1 MTPKPDLSR
10 EDVWKMFDRI
20 SPTYDATNRV
30 ISLGMDQRWRKKIA
44 NYFPK
49 GDDLHLLDLATGTG
63 DQIIAL
69 MEKSHQLSHATGID
83 LADDMLQI
91 GKKKLSMKPY
101 KDRVEMQRA
110 DAQELP
116 FSDNQFHVATMTF
129 GIRNVPD
136 VSKTLCE
143 IQRILKL
150 GGKLL
155 LLEFS
160 LPSFLFIRISYL
172 VYLRY
177 ILPKVGKWMSKDP
190 HAYAYLNKT
199 IETFPCGQAFLD
211 LLQKAGFSK
220 AKRHSLMLGSVT
232 LYEAEK

>member
-44 NYFPK
+44 NHFPE

-69 MEKSHQLSHATGID
+69 MEKSHQLSRATGID
-83 LADDMLQI
+83 LAEDMLEI
-91 GKKKLSMKPY
+91 GKKKLSMEPY
-101 KDRVEMQRA
+101 KDRIEMQRA

-116 FSDNQFHVATMTF
+116 FSDSQFHVATMTF

-136 VSKTLCE
+136 VSKTLRE
-143 IQRILKL
+143 IQRVLKL
-150 GGKLL
+150 GGRLL

-160 LPSFLFIRISYL
+160 IPSFFLIRIPYL
-172 VYLRY
+172 IYLRY

-199 IETFPCGQAFLD
+199 IETFPSGQAFLD
-211 LLQKAGFSK
+211 LLKEAGFSK